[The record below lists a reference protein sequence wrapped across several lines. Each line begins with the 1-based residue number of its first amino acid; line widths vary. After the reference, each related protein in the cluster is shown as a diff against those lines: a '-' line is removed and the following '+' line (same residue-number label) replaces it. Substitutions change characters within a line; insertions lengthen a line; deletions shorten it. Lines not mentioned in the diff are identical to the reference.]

1 MSTEIK
7 PGSVV
12 QLKSG
17 GPMMT
22 VNWINEEEGT
32 VYASCDWFIEDK
44 APWKK
49 ESATFRVT
57 SLKLLEP

>member
-1 MSTEIK
+1 
-7 PGSVV
+7 
-12 QLKSG
+12 
-17 GPMMT
+17 MMT

>member
-1 MSTEIK
+1 MVDAFR
-7 PGSVV
+7 PGSIV

-17 GPMMT
+17 GPTMT
-22 VNWINEEEGT
+22 INWIETPHGVTNAYCE
-32 VYASCDWFIEDK
+32 WFVAEK

-49 ESATFRVT
+49 EGAVFPVT